1 MKKKRDQL
9 TAFLLSALL
18 LITGSAVGTTSAWAD
33 EKSPPSSIARCE
45 QAGISKGFA
54 ITFNAEDESW
64 FNAISSVKVAGT
76 EYKKVTSSWD
86 FDDRGE
92 NYRVLPTDKQV
103 LIGEAFSDTTATCVI
118 SANGYSDL
126 KLTLNKSKHTAS
138 IAADETEK
146 TYKRGQNHGER
157 RRNGDCYG
165 KSGGRICAEVSF
177 GSGQQRKGD
186 YRHQFDVPNAGIRC
200 DGDSNL

>member
-45 QAGISKGFA
+45 QVGISKGFA

-76 EYKKVTSSWD
+76 GYKKVNSSWD
-86 FDDRGE
+86 FAM
-92 NYRVLPTDKQV
+92 T
-103 LIGEAFSDTTATCVI
+103 
-118 SANGYSDL
+118 
-126 KLTLNKSKHTAS
+126 
-138 IAADETEK
+138 
-146 TYKRGQNHGER
+146 GER
-157 RRNGDCYG
+157 TIGCCRRI
-165 KSGGRICAEVSF
+165 SRF
-177 GSGQQRKGD
+177 
-186 YRHQFDVPNAGIRC
+186 
-200 DGDSNL
+200 

>member
-118 SANGYSDL
+118 SATGYSDL
-126 KLTLNKSKHTAS
+126 KLTLNKSKHTAA
-138 IAADETEK
+138 IAEDETEK
-146 TYKRGQNHGER
+146 TYKVTAATAE
-157 RRNGDCYG
+157 NGTVSVRAR
-165 KSGGRICAEVSF
+165 KEEKGGTKTVEEFKAQVLAEVAS
-177 GSGQQRKGD
+177 RE
-186 YRHQFDVPNAGIRC
+186 R
-200 DGDSNL
+200 